1 MKNSFGFGLLEVL
14 VAITISAA
22 AGVLLIK
29 AFVENQGLYFDQSSK
44 ITQGFSINSAY
55 TEISESIKK
64 SSAVAPANL
73 IGSPQFTTD
82 SDTLVLELP
91 SIDGSGNVISQ
102 TFDYIVITR
111 EGQNLS
117 FLKKKLFPN
126 PLSQRNSEDKLLAM
140 NVASFTLD
148 YKDQSGSQVSPS
160 NAHRVSFSFE
170 LSQKA
175 GYANQQS
182 GAAGEINLRNN

>member
-1 MKNSFGFGLLEVL
+1 MKNSFGAGLLEVL

-29 AFVENQGLYFDQSSK
+29 TFVENQGLYFEQSSK

-55 TEISESIKK
+55 SEISESIKK

-82 SDTLVLELP
+82 NNTLVLELP
-91 SIDGSGNVISQ
+91 SIDSSGNVINQ

-126 PLSQRNSEDKLLAM
+126 PLSQRSPEDKLLAT
-140 NVASFTLD
+140 NVSSFTLS
-148 YKDQSGSQVSPS
+148 YKDQAGNQVSPT
-160 NAHRVSFSFE
+160 NAQKVSFNFE

-182 GAAGEINLRNN
+182 SAAGEINLRNN